1 VGAGGGGP
9 ASVVAA
15 VSKVSPLLSF
25 SKGTVL
31 PGALKD
37 SDNTV
42 GLTPPDMAVGADATH
57 VLQMVNVVG
66 KIWTS
71 GVPGTAFQVNAFF
84 MAGGDFLSDPWV
96 LFDRESGR
104 WFAGIFD
111 VTLGGERIAVSQT
124 GDPTGSWF
132 VYAIQYP
139 GQPGGGCPDQGKGGV
154 DSDTVGLGFNE
165 FSGVGCTGGFLGAG
179 IELFSKA
186 QMLAGQTS
194 RSNSRTQCLSSSRW
208 SRHRR

>member
-1 VGAGGGGP
+1 MRRALIGASISALIIAMFGNASVAGAANGQITLRSGTAKLAGTVNVASLPRASGHRAGTGPMRPIPLRTAPGRAGKGDP
-9 ASVVAA
+9 ASLVAPA
-15 VSKVSPLLSF
+15 DRVSPLFSF

-31 PGALKD
+31 PGALTD

-57 VLQMVNVVG
+57 VLQMVNDVG

-71 GVPGTAFQVNAFF
+71 GVPGAAFQLNGFF
-84 MAGGDFLSDPWV
+84 MAGGDFISDPWV

-132 VYAIQYP
+132 VYAI
-139 GQPGGGCPDQGKGGV
+139 
-154 DSDTVGLGFNE
+154 
-165 FSGVGCTGGFLGAG
+165 
-179 IELFSKA
+179 
-186 QMLAGQTS
+186 
-194 RSNSRTQCLSSSRW
+194 
-208 SRHRR
+208 